1 MPADLAPLREIVR
14 PPGPRK
20 QKAAPDRQELLADE
34 RAPLSLDGIELTRLE
49 RARPF
54 SDRDAEWA
62 ALIADID
69 RAALRARRYLKR
81 KTS

>member
-1 MPADLAPLREIVR
+1 MDRPACEASD
-14 PPGPRK
+14 
-20 QKAAPDRQELLADE
+20 Q

-49 RARPF
+49 RARSF

-69 RAALRARRYLKR
+69 RAALKARIVIER
-81 KTS
+81 KTSSET